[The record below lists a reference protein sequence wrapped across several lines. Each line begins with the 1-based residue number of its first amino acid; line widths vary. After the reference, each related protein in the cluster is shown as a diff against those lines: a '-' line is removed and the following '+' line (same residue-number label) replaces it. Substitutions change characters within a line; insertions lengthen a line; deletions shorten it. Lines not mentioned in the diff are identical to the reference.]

1 MSTVVRFSPDLS
13 SWLVQ
18 NLDQGQ
24 APAALVQIMIE
35 ERMDPHVA
43 RAIVDAFV
51 EARRLGRPVPVDSL
65 ELEEALPE
73 YVHGPP
79 ILAASAQLTAKGRI
93 VPVLLR
99 SGRPVLA
106 VLGNVLSA

>member
-13 SWLVQ
+13 NWLVQ

-35 ERMDPHVA
+35 QRMDPQVA

-51 EARRLGRPVPVDSL
+51 EARRLGRPVPVDAV

-73 YVHGPP
+73 YVYGPP
-79 ILAASAQLTAKGRI
+79 IVPSSRCSATCSARRSAS
-93 VPVLLR
+93 
-99 SGRPVLA
+99 
-106 VLGNVLSA
+106 N